1 MKIYNMEREKKFLAA
16 IENEVMMSEQ
26 EMAAFFKQYEAVE
39 GYVVMADSREMPIHN
54 RKVFPK
60 RWMDAGC
67 MHNFVGEPQKGEY
80 YAFQIV
86 ATSKE
91 DVEDMC
97 ICTKGFAGLK
107 LDCINRDGVD
117 SYGKPFT
124 KKLSVIADKIQ
135 PLWFGIQ
142 IPMDCEESEI
152 HGVITVKPQGK
163 PATEIN
169 VKLIIGS
176 EVLEDCGDSEPWR
189 HSRLRWLNSDVA
201 VDDGITHPF
210 TPLRLKNKSIK
221 GLGHQLKLNCLG
233 LPSAVQSF
241 FNETNES
248 LKLLPTDIIGG
259 DFTFDICADGLE
271 KKDVKPVV
279 FTKVV
284 DGVVCWESK
293 WRMGDSIEVVCTA
306 KMEFDGYIEYDIAVT
321 GLRETAINDIAL
333 KIPYKKEAAKYWMGM
348 GEMGGYRKS
357 DLDWKW
363 EQKLNQDT
371 MWMGEVNAG
380 MMVRLK
386 DESYVKPM
394 MLIYYH
400 YYPLNMPKSWD
411 NGGAGG
417 CKVTEQ
423 GDKVMLEAYSG
434 KRTLKVGETLHYM
447 FDLSI
452 TPVKPI
458 DKVEHWQDHYFHN
471 DPSDLRRVSRCGANI
486 INLHHATDLNPY
498 INYPFWETEDLMNYV
513 DKAHDS
519 SMRVKIYDTVKEIT
533 VRQVEFWAMMS
544 LNGEIIPTT
553 YEVGKSFQG
562 DVDYADEWFAKYLG
576 KDFMTAWRQRIKKEK
591 YVDEMEASVV
601 CAPMSRFNNYFLEGV
616 KWILEN
622 TGMDGL
628 YFDDVAFNREI
639 MKRCRKVLDRD
650 HPKCTIDLHSWN
662 YYKNNNVDNSEL
674 AGWGNSMNLY
684 IDNFAFIDRLWFG
697 EGFDYNVAPDNWLIE
712 ISGIPFGMMGEMLQF
727 GGNVWRG
734 MVYGMSNRLP
744 QPEET
749 DPTDL
754 WNLWNDFRMWNSTM
768 VGHWNSACP
777 VDTGIES
784 VKATVYKQP
793 HKAMIVAASW
803 SDKDENVTFKI
814 DFDALGIDK
823 SKVKVEIPAIKG
835 FQDSS
840 AFALDKPLTIPAGKG
855 WLILL
860 HEEA

>member
-1 MKIYNMEREKKFLAA
+1 MIYNMEREKNFLTVL
-16 IENEVMMSEQ
+16 ENEEMMSAQ
-26 EMAAFFKQYEAVE
+26 EMADCYGKYAKDGYAVF
-39 GYVVMADSREMPIHN
+39 ADSREMPIHN

-60 RWMDAGC
+60 RWLKEGC
-67 MHNFVGEPQKGEY
+67 KQTLVGEAQKGEY
-80 YAFQIV
+80 YAFQLAV
-86 ATSKE
+86 FSNEADLDKLC
-91 DVEDMC
+91 VC
-97 ICTKGFAGLK
+97 YRGFGLPV
-107 LDCINRDGVD
+107 DCINREGVD
-117 SYGKPFT
+117 SYGKKFC
-124 KKLSVIADKIQ
+124 KKLSAKKDKIQ
-135 PLWFGIQ
+135 ALWFGVQ
-142 IPMDCEESEI
+142 IPEDCEESEI
-152 HGVITVKPQGK
+152 HGIVVVTPAGK
-163 PATEIN
+163 QPTEIK
-169 VKLIIGS
+169 VMLKIGN

-201 VDDGITHPF
+201 VDDGITYPF

-221 GLGHQLKLNCLG
+221 GLGHQLKVNCLG

-241 FNETNES
+241 FNETNET

-259 DFTFDICADGLE
+259 DFSFDICADGLE
-271 KKDVKPVV
+271 KKAVKPVV

-284 DGVVCWESK
+284 DGVVCWESSWK
-293 WRMGDSIEVVCTA
+293 MGDNISVVCTA

-321 GLRETAINDIAL
+321 GLRETDINDIAL

-363 EQKLNQDT
+363 NQKYNQDT

-380 MMVRLK
+380 MMIRLK

-400 YYPLNMPKSWD
+400 YYPLNMPKSWE
-411 NGGAGG
+411 NGGNGG
-417 CKVTEQ
+417 CKVTEC
-423 GDKVMLEAYSG
+423 GDTVMLEAYSG

-458 DKVEHWQDHYFHN
+458 DKVEHWQDHYYHHVT
-471 DPSDLRRVSRCGANI
+471 SDIKNVSKCGANI
-486 INLHHATDLNPY
+486 INVHHANDLNPY
-498 INYPFWETEDLMNYV
+498 INFPFWETEDLRNYV
-513 DKAHDS
+513 DKCHDL
-519 SMRVKIYDTVKEIT
+519 SMRVKLYDTVKEIT
-533 VRQVEFWAMMS
+533 IRQTEFWAFLSMD
-544 LNGEIIPTT
+544 GEIIPTT

-562 DVDYADEWFAKYLG
+562 DVPYADEWMAKYIG
-576 KDFMTAWRQRIKKEK
+576 TDFMTAWRQKINKKK
-591 YVDEMEASVV
+591 YIDAIEASVV
-601 CAPMSRFNNYFLEGV
+601 AAPMSRFNNYFLEGV

-650 HPKCTIDLHSWN
+650 HAGCTIDLHSWN
-662 YYKNNNVDNSEL
+662 YFKNNNVDDSSL

-727 GGNVWRG
+727 SGNVWRG
-734 MVYGMSNRLP
+734 MVYGMSNRMP
-744 QPEET
+744 NPA

-777 VDTGIES
+777 VSTGNDDL
-784 VKATVYKQP
+784 KATVYKQA
-793 HKAMIVAASW
+793 HKAMIVVASW
-803 SDKDENVTFKI
+803 SDKDEDILLNI

-823 SKVKVEIPAIKG
+823 SKAVVEIPKIEC
-835 FQDSS
+835 FQESHPI
-840 AFALDKPLTIPAGKG
+840 ALDQKLTVPAGKG

-860 HEEA
+860 NEKE